1 MAHTISVGYA
11 RTQTKETIV
20 LFDEENESDKGIV
33 ETKSRRGRIDKDKK
47 QNELNELQELFK
59 K

>member
-1 MAHTISVGYA
+1 MANVISVGYA
-11 RTQTKETIV
+11 RTQTKEKIP
-20 LFDEENESDKGIV
+20 LFDEIDEPKNESK
-33 ETKSRRGRIDKDKK
+33 RGKIDKDKK